1 MPLNAIPIFSETAPR
16 RPPGRTLN
24 MKLSKRDVVL
34 AGLGAKRSHGSLGV
48 RPKPVRSSA
57 ENDSAVRSQIAV
69 KVASLWSNVEYPCHK
84 PAERTRRC
92 CAPMYVQHVVAIT
105 PEGEYHDQSQ
115 RSRIT
120 RVSGP
125 VRPAWA
131 IPEPRLRRHIVHHL
145 PFHVSLRHRLRRRLR
160 GAKSRRHRSRDSAA
174 TSDACGSRQSRT
186 ARHFRDP
193 AQRHGAPRLQAYP
206 DE

>member
-48 RPKPVRSSA
+48 RPKPVRSGA

-69 KVASLWSNVEYPCHK
+69 KVARLWSNVEYPCHK

-92 CAPMYVQHVVAIT
+92 CAPLYGQ
-105 PEGEYHDQSQ
+105 P
-115 RSRIT
+115 RSDNYIRQRIT
-120 RVSGP
+120 
-125 VRPAWA
+125 
-131 IPEPRLRRHIVHHL
+131 
-145 PFHVSLRHRLRRRLR
+145 
-160 GAKSRRHRSRDSAA
+160 
-174 TSDACGSRQSRT
+174 
-186 ARHFRDP
+186 
-193 AQRHGAPRLQAYP
+193 
-206 DE
+206 

>member
-57 ENDSAVRSQIAV
+57 ENGSAVRSQIAV

-105 PEGEYHDQSQ
+105 PEGEYHD
-115 RSRIT
+115 
-120 RVSGP
+120 
-125 VRPAWA
+125 
-131 IPEPRLRRHIVHHL
+131 
-145 PFHVSLRHRLRRRLR
+145 
-160 GAKSRRHRSRDSAA
+160 
-174 TSDACGSRQSRT
+174 
-186 ARHFRDP
+186 
-193 AQRHGAPRLQAYP
+193 
-206 DE
+206 